1 MSKTRRIV
9 GLGLAVTLSLVVLS
23 YLGLRIYLNSDSVKQ
38 LASAK
43 LTEKLGGDV
52 RVTDLTSDLNSTT
65 LQIEIPGAASDPP
78 LIKGTVH
85 VDVSPIGLASG
96 RTPQTIQIDKATVY
110 LHLDEQGNFLGNHPK
125 PPSHSGAGSLLPEI
139 TISGATIHIVQ
150 TGKPNF
156 NVSNVNV
163 KIVESD
169 VEIFISGT
177 VDDKEFGKWNI
188 IGVWDATGKVGSVQV
203 ETLGTV
209 ALTPQK
215 LKSIPFVPAETW
227 DNVELEGNTTARVKV
242 GRGIDSKWTWH
253 VECEPSQTRLKIF
266 PIDLEV
272 IETVGKV
279 IVDGPKVT
287 LVGVRGRT
295 ADGAVDA
302 DAVLDFETKPTRL
315 EFKVRASNLDVKK
328 TPKSWGLAARVDE
341 GRMNGQG
348 DITLLVADGQVRPE
362 GKGKAI
368 IKGKLFGGEADI
380 ELFLS
385 GDGKRLQFDDAPKK
399 MSHSHRKRDEII
411 VAKLFLSMLL
421 QTVPEPLKKESEA
434 QYVRANL
441 KLRDVDIAELVAKA
455 NLASPVKLA
464 GKVTLE
470 LSAEIPTNDTGS
482 LKLYRAQGKL
492 STPSLQIEDLI
503 LTQVAADVEL
513 RDGILKLTRFSAE
526 FPKGSAMKTGRF
538 SGTASFGI
546 DPRTE
551 LIADLTLDAIPLGQ
565 VFAALPGFKDKANG
579 VLSGEF
585 HLKIPGDQ
593 FNDLK
598 RYEANAKLMS
608 TGIMVFG
615 QKADRLSVQLVVKNS
630 MAELTEAN
638 ADVYSGKI
646 SGVAKL
652 PLIGVVPGSFTI
664 NFKDL
669 DSAALT
675 SAIPDSPVKLSGKFA
690 GTLTGTLPPLEIFE
704 ASKITGDLALNSSK
718 LIVQGIPTTKL
729 TGKLGYKPGA
739 ITYDLKG
746 DALGGAF
753 DVDGTYPIRNQVAP
767 KVAPGKL
774 DGGTIRLDRIRLDRI
789 SRDLRIESLKPL
801 SGLLSLT
808 LKYTHGPD
816 GPIGNGRVEIRDF
829 GWGDELFDTSDIN
842 SEIRLDSNGIEIPS
856 LTGELAGG
864 SLRGRLR
871 YDFDQ
876 PRKSFLNLKLENAN
890 ASTLLTPLG
899 LNAESGKIS
908 VSLRSSIGKEFR
920 GGGTLMAV
928 RAKIDGVDVSELRV
942 PLSWQIVPG
951 GRARLTIRDATGT
964 VANGRVT
971 ARSEIILNGTARVEG
986 RVEFV
991 DVNVGN
997 LAKSFGSSA
1006 YGVGKTTG
1014 RFDFTGD
1021 DVRSASDLKGDLTA
1035 RFGQTTVKELP
1046 ILGSISTLLSPVQAL
1061 TRFDSGELSARLG
1074 TGLLRIERLSLGG
1087 SSAKLFADGTI
1098 SLLGKLDLDVVYN
1111 SGQIGPSA
1119 PLLRLIL
1126 RDIPAIGP
1134 IPVGLIVRI
1143 TEGLSNRVVRLH
1155 IEGTTDRPSVRV
1167 NAANLLSEN
1176 AVRFFVGQYVPLST
1190 SRK

>member
-1 MSKTRRIV
+1 MPKTRRIV
-9 GLGLAVTLSLVVLS
+9 GIGLAATLAMVVIS
-23 YLGLRIYLNSDSVKQ
+23 YLGLRIYLSSDSVKQ

-52 RVTDLTSDLNSTT
+52 RVTDFTSDLNSTT

-78 LIKGTVH
+78 LVKGTVQ

-96 RTPQTIQIDKATVY
+96 RTPQVIQIDNATIH
-110 LHLDEQGNFLGNHPK
+110 LHLDERGNLLGKLPQ
-125 PPSHSGAGSLLPEI
+125 PPGNSGAATVLPEI
-139 TISGATIHIVQ
+139 AIAGATIHIAQ
-150 TGKPNF
+150 TGKPDF
-156 NVSNVNV
+156 NVSNIDI

-169 VEIFISGT
+169 VGLVIFGK
-177 VDDKEFGKWNI
+177 VDDGEFGKWNI
-188 IGVWDATGKVGSVQV
+188 TGVWEPTGKAGSVRI
-203 ETLGTV
+203 ETAGTV

-227 DNVELEGNTTARVKV
+227 DNVELEGDTTARVKI
-242 GRGIDSKWTWH
+242 GRGSDSKWNWH
-253 VECEPSQTRLKIF
+253 VECEPGQTRLKIF

-272 IETVGKV
+272 VETAGKV
-279 IVDGPKVT
+279 IVDGGKVT
-287 LVGVRGRT
+287 LAGVRGRT
-295 ADGAVDA
+295 ADGIVDA
-302 DAVLDFETKPTRL
+302 DAVLDFEARPTRL
-315 EFKVRASNLDVKK
+315 DFKVRATDLDVKK

-348 DITLLVADGQVRPE
+348 DITLVIADGQVRPE
-362 GKGKAI
+362 GKGKAV

-380 ELFLS
+380 EMFLS

-399 MSHSHRKRDEII
+399 VSRSNPEWNEII
-411 VAKLFLSMLL
+411 LSKLLLGTLL
-421 QTVPEPLKKESEA
+421 QPVPQSPGKKSET

-492 STPSLQIEDLI
+492 STPSLQIEELI
-503 LTQVAADVEL
+503 LTRVAADVEL
-513 RDGILKLTRFSAE
+513 RDGVLKLTRFSAE
-526 FPKGSAMKTGRF
+526 FPKGTATLAGSF
-538 SGTASFGI
+538 SGKASFGI
-546 DPRTE
+546 DPRTD
-551 LIADLTLDAIPLGQ
+551 LIADLALNAIPLGQ
-565 VFAALPGFKDKANG
+565 VFAALPGLKDKADG

-593 FNDLK
+593 LSDLK
-598 RYEANAKLMS
+598 RYDANGILTS
-608 TGIMVFG
+608 TGITLFG
-615 QKADRLSVQLVVKNS
+615 QRADSLSVQLVVKNGL
-630 MAELTEAN
+630 AELTEAS
-638 ADVYSGKI
+638 ADVYSGTV
-646 SGVAKL
+646 SGAAKL
-652 PLIGVVPGSFTI
+652 PLAGVVPGTFNI
-664 NFKDL
+664 NFKEL
-669 DSAALT
+669 DSAALA
-675 SAIPDSPVKLSGKFA
+675 SAIPDSPVKLAGQFSGK
-690 GTLTGTLPPLEIFE
+690 LTGSLPPLETFE
-704 ASKITGDLALNSSK
+704 AAKMTGDLALNSSK

-746 DALGGAF
+746 DALGGSF
-753 DVDGTYPIRNQVAP
+753 DVDGTYPIGNQVAP
-767 KVAPGKL
+767 KVVP

-789 SRDLRIESLKPL
+789 GRDLRIESLKPL
-801 SGLLSLT
+801 SGVLSLN
-808 LKYTHGPD
+808 LKYTHGSD
-816 GPIGNGRVEIRDF
+816 GPTGTGRIEIRDL
-829 GWGDELFDTSDIN
+829 GWGDELFDTSDIS
-842 SEIRLDSNGIEIPS
+842 SEIRVDSDGIEIPS

-864 SLRGRLR
+864 ILRGRLR

-876 PRKSFLNLKLENAN
+876 PGKSYLNLKLENAN
-890 ASTLLTPLG
+890 APTLLTPLG
-899 LNAESGKIS
+899 LSAESGKIS
-908 VSLRSSIGKEFR
+908 ASLRSSIGREFR
-920 GGGTLMAV
+920 GGGTLTAV
-928 RAKIDGVDVSELRV
+928 RANIDGVDVSELRV

-1014 RFDFTGD
+1014 RFDFSGD
-1021 DVRSASDLKGDLTA
+1021 DVRTASDLKGDLTA

-1046 ILGSISTLLSPVQAL
+1046 VLGSISTLLSPVQAL

-1074 TGLLRIERLSLGG
+1074 AGLLRIERLSLGG

-1111 SGQIGPSA
+1111 TGQIGPSA

-1176 AVRFFVGQYVPLST
+1176 AVRFFVGQYVPLSAPG
-1190 SRK
+1190 K